1 MHLHC
6 FSLGFVLVFLAIFLV
21 AIDDLDIIAIQEK
34 VKIEIKFKAKTR
46 YNFKRRKLR
55 VWVTNIEQPFE
66 MKNRILQVLQQ
77 AS

>member
-46 YNFKRRKLR
+46 YNFKRHKLR
-55 VWVTNIEQPFE
+55 V
-66 MKNRILQVLQQ
+66 
-77 AS
+77 

>member
-6 FSLGFVLVFLAIFLV
+6 FGLGFVLVFLAIFLV

-55 VWVTNIEQPFE
+55 VWVTNSEQPFE

>member
-21 AIDDLDIIAIQEK
+21 AIHDLDIIAIQEK

-55 VWVTNIEQPFE
+55 V
-66 MKNRILQVLQQ
+66 
-77 AS
+77 